1 MKKPEISNST
11 SLFPNVRDKHL
22 PKIQREFWADAYGM
36 TAMLSLGFAFFSKN
50 ESVEKTRRTHFSIQI
65 FLLFALLTPY
75 GLTAQ
80 GVNLGIPPVRSFSK
94 KTYKA
99 GTQNWDAAQDSRG
112 AMFFANNEGLLQF
125 DGNNWNCLPVANK
138 TVVRS
143 VAVDASGRV
152 FVGAQGEF
160 GYFFP
165 DGNGRL
171 RYHSLVGLL
180 PAEKRNFEDVWDIVF
195 VEKAVFFRT
204 NRAVFQ
210 FFGEKISIHEPGGD
224 LTAMFATPHGL
235 VLQQNISELL
245 VFENGG
251 FRSFLQ
257 SLDLKSSLTGAMNWR
272 GDTLLFSS
280 LKNGIFYF
288 SKNEFARWP
297 TRHDA
302 VFQEKRI
309 YSATVLPNGQIALGT
324 SLDGLIVLD
333 EKRRIFQH
341 LNKKT
346 GLQNNNILHTFA
358 DRAGNLWLGLDS
370 GIDCAVLDAPFTT
383 VIPDGDLQG
392 TGYAAAVHEKQ
403 LYLGVSNGVYRTAW
417 DGFFDPEKRPF
428 FQKITATDG
437 QVWALNVV
445 ENELLLG
452 HHEGSFRLEGQ
463 GMNRVSGEPGA
474 WTFVQ
479 FSEEYLF
486 GGTYSGLVLYKK
498 VGKNW
503 VFDQKMNG
511 LNESCRIM
519 VKDADDAIW
528 VAHPYRGL
536 YRVEWSPERKSELRV
551 QFFNSKN
558 GLPADINNAVFEV
571 AGKAVFATENGVF
584 RFEKQTSRF
593 VPDED
598 FDRVLGKNQRIKL
611 LREDAAGNIWYV
623 ADREAGV
630 LLVDDFGL
638 KKAVQKKV
646 FPELAEKLVSGFE
659 FVFPVDRDNVF
670 FGAEQGFVH
679 FNAAQN
685 RAADTVFQVI
695 LGQVNAGHLQ
705 RDSVIFGGYFSEKG
719 ILKDRQSGDFPVL
732 DAEMNNLRF
741 SFSATEFK
749 DPAFLQYRFKLVGL
763 SETWSDWS
771 GENVRNFTNLSP
783 GKYRFEV
790 QARRKDGRASA
801 VVSFGF
807 RIRPPWYSSV
817 AARFFYALAF
827 IGLFVG
833 MLFRQRRK
841 TEIEKKQL
849 TAHHQQKTAEQ
860 QLEVEQSKAALT
872 EIQHEKLQAEINFK
886 NQELASA
893 TMHLVQ
899 KGEILLTVQENLN
912 QILEKSTSPAVKKEI
927 QQLLNLLNFD
937 TKLDGDWEQF
947 AFHFDQVHVDFLQR
961 LREQF
966 PQLNANDQKLCA
978 FLRMNLATKEIAP
991 LLNISVRGV
1000 EASRYRLRK
1009 KLGLPGDANLTD
1021 WVMGL

>member
-1 MKKPEISNST
+1 M
-11 SLFPNVRDKHL
+11 
-22 PKIQREFWADAYGM
+22 
-36 TAMLSLGFAFFSKN
+36 
-50 ESVEKTRRTHFSIQI
+50 
-65 FLLFALLTPY
+65 
-75 GLTAQ
+75 TAQ
-80 GVNLGIPPVRSFSK
+80 GVNLGIPPVQNFSK

-99 GTQNWDAAQDSRG
+99 GTQNWDAAQDHRG
-112 AMFFANNEGLLQF
+112 VMFFANNEGLLHF
-125 DGNNWNCLPVANK
+125 DGNNWDCFPVANK

-143 VAVDASGRV
+143 VAIDRNGRV
-152 FVGAQGEF
+152 FVGAQGEL

-165 DGNGRL
+165 DENGRL
-171 RYHSLVGLL
+171 GYHSLVHLL

-195 VEKAVFFRT
+195 VGEAVFFRT
-204 NRAVFQ
+204 NHAVFQ
-210 FFGEKISIHEPGGD
+210 FLDEKLTIYEPGGD
-224 LTAMFATPHGL
+224 LTAMFATMRGL
-235 VLQQNISELL
+235 IVQQNMSELL

-251 FRSFLQ
+251 FRPFLQ
-257 SLDLKSSLTGAMNWR
+257 STDLKSSLTGAMNWR
-272 GDTLLFSS
+272 GDTLLLAS

-288 SKNEFARWP
+288 TKNELARWP

-302 VFQEKRI
+302 LFREKRI
-309 YSATVLPNGQIALGT
+309 YSATALPNGHLALGT
-324 SLDGLIVLD
+324 SLDGLLVLD

-341 LNKKT
+341 LTKKT
-346 GLQNNNILHTFA
+346 GLQNNNILHTFT

-370 GIDCAVLDAPFTT
+370 GIDCAVLDAPFTS

-392 TGYAAAVHEKQ
+392 TGYAAAVHENQ
-403 LYLGVSNGVYRTAW
+403 LFLGVSNGVYQTAW
-417 DGFFDPEKRPF
+417 NGFFDPEKRPF
-428 FQKITATDG
+428 FQKIAATDG
-437 QVWALNVV
+437 QVWGLNAIG
-445 ENELLLG
+445 NELLLG
-452 HHEGSFRLEGQ
+452 HHEGSFRLEGDGFSQ
-463 GMNRVSGEPGA
+463 VSGEPGA

-479 FSEEYLF
+479 FSEDYLF
-486 GGTYSGLVLYKK
+486 GGTYSGLVLYRKS
-498 VGKNW
+498 GKNW
-503 VFDQKMNG
+503 VFEQKMSG

-519 VKDADDAIW
+519 VKDADGAIW

-558 GLPADINNAVFEV
+558 GLPSDLNNFVFQV

-584 RFEKQTSRF
+584 RFEKQSAKF

-598 FDRVLGKNQRIKL
+598 FDRILGKGQRIKL
-611 LREDAAGNIWYV
+611 LREDADGNIWYV
-623 ADREAGV
+623 AEREAGV

-646 FPELAEKLVSGFE
+646 FPELAEKLVAGFE
-659 FVFPVDRDNVF
+659 FIFPVDRDNVF
-670 FGAEQGFVH
+670 FGSDQGFTH
-679 FNAAQN
+679 FNATQN
-685 RAADTVFQVI
+685 RGADTVLQVV
-695 LGQVNAGHLQ
+695 LGQVNASYLQ
-705 RDSVIFGGYFSEKG
+705 RDRVLFGGYFLEKG
-719 ILKDRQSGDFPVL
+719 VLQNHQSDDLPVL
-732 DAEMNNLRF
+732 GAEMNSLRF

-749 DPAFLQYRFKLVGL
+749 DPAFIQYRFKLDGL
-763 SETWSDWS
+763 TETWSDWS
-771 GENVRNFTNLSP
+771 GESVRNFTNLGP
-783 GKYRFEV
+783 GKYSFGV
-790 QARRKDGRASA
+790 QARRKDGRESA
-801 VVSFGF
+801 VVAFAF
-807 RIRPPWYSSV
+807 RIRPPWYSSAV
-817 AARFFYALAF
+817 AQFFYALAF
-827 IGLFVG
+827 IGLFAG

-849 TAHHQQKTAEQ
+849 TARHQQKTAEQ

-912 QILEKSTSPAVKKEI
+912 LILEQSTSPAVKKEI

-937 TKLDGDWEQF
+937 AKLDGDWEQF

-966 PQLNANDQKLCA
+966 PQLGANDHKLCA

-991 LLNISVRGV
+991 LMNISVRGV

-1021 WVMGL
+1021 WVLGL